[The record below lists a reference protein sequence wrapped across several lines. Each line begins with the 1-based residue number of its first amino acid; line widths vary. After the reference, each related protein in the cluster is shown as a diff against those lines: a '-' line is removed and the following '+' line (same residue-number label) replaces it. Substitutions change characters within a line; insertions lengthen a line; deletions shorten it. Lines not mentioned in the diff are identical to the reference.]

1 MEISMKKPPKSPSPQ
16 SDTGRETSTP
26 KPQDDPH
33 QQPPQQSNPRPRE
46 SNANPQ
52 PGVDERR
59 NRAI

>member
-1 MEISMKKPPKSPSPQ
+1 VKQQRKSPPQ
-16 SDTGRETSTP
+16 GSTGRETSIP
-26 KPQDDPH
+26 KPQDDPR

-59 NRAI
+59 NRSI